1 MRAIA
6 FLERDILP
14 TVPLTGTALASQN
27 PLWTFL
33 VFLLRGFASDLDGR
47 DARCRLFTFVP
58 GGRQGGQPTVNLEES
73 CVLKIK
79 GTREK

>member
-14 TVPLTGTALASQN
+14 TVPLKGRALAAQN
-27 PLWTFL
+27 PLWAFL

-47 DARCRLFTFVP
+47 DARCRVFTFVP

>member
-1 MRAIA
+1 VAGEVIYGLITVIHSQRIA
-6 FLERDILP
+6 L
-14 TVPLTGTALASQN
+14 
-27 PLWTFL
+27 
-33 VFLLRGFASDLDGR
+33 ASDLDGR
-47 DARCRLFTFVP
+47 DARCRVCTFVP

>member
-6 FLERDILP
+6 FLERDT

-27 PLWTFL
+27 PLWAFL
-33 VFLLRGFASDLDGR
+33 VFLLRGFASDLDGGR
-47 DARCRLFTFVP
+47 DARCRVFTFVP